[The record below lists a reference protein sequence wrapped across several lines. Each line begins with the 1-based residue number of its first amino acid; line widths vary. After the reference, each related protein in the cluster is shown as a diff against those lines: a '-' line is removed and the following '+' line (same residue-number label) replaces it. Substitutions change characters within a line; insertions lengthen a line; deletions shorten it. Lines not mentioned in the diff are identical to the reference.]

1 MILIEKWKFKISR
14 GNKMATY
21 YEFKKII
28 GKIFGCGNIEENE
41 DDIDVVIQNRHYPRE
56 EANIPDFT
64 ISNAELQEL
73 YNNVVSTSS
82 ENLEF
87 FSENSYEIAIDLDYP
102 SLRRDHYPVIAD
114 DTINRI
120 KYTFSFP
127 TMEYCAFLLINIVDI
142 RNRQSNHRGLF
153 PMRLLRHLI
162 LYVVMAMMKNHYLC
176 KAFYHV

>member
-87 FSENSYEIAIDLDYP
+87 F
-102 SLRRDHYPVIAD
+102 
-114 DTINRI
+114 
-120 KYTFSFP
+120 F
-127 TMEYCAFLLINIVDI
+127 
-142 RNRQSNHRGLF
+142 
-153 PMRLLRHLI
+153 
-162 LYVVMAMMKNHYLC
+162 
-176 KAFYHV
+176 

>member
-1 MILIEKWKFKISR
+1 
-14 GNKMATY
+14 MATY

-127 TMEYCAFLLINIVDI
+127 TMDIVHFYLSILLTYVTDKVIIVDCF
-142 RNRQSNHRGLF
+142 RCDYYA
-153 PMRLLRHLI
+153 HLI

>member
-87 FSENSYEIAIDLDYP
+87 FS
-102 SLRRDHYPVIAD
+102 
-114 DTINRI
+114 
-120 KYTFSFP
+120 
-127 TMEYCAFLLINIVDI
+127 
-142 RNRQSNHRGLF
+142 
-153 PMRLLRHLI
+153 
-162 LYVVMAMMKNHYLC
+162 
-176 KAFYHV
+176 